1 MQLMRKV
8 STRSLMLAALLLVV
22 GIVVGVAWKAPSWTD
37 GSGREADMGA
47 AGGRFRG
54 SEPPG
59 VFSAPDF
66 EFRDAVDGSPV
77 RMSALR
83 GRVVV
88 LTFLESRCTSACPL
102 IASQLSS
109 ALRALAPEQRSGV
122 VALAVSAN
130 PRDDSV
136 ASVRAFL
143 RRHRAVGQI
152 RYLNRPQGELRRVW
166 SEYQVVSAAE
176 TGDAET
182 HSAPVRIY
190 SRSGR
195 WLVTQHAG
203 ADLSASNLVH
213 DIALALN
220 E

>member
-1 MQLMRKV
+1 MRKV
-8 STRSLMLAALLLVV
+8 PTRRILVPAALLLVV
-22 GIVVGVAWKAPSWTD
+22 GVIVVLAWEVPGGND
-37 GSGREADMGA
+37 GSGREDGVAA
-47 AGGRFRG
+47 AGGPFSG

-66 EFRDAVDGSPV
+66 ELRDAVDGSLV

-88 LTFLESRCTSACPL
+88 LTFLESRCTTACPL

-109 ALRALAPEQRSGV
+109 ALRALSPEQRSQV

-130 PRDDSV
+130 PRDDTA

-166 SEYQVVSAAE
+166 SEYQVVSATE
-176 TGDAET
+176 TGDADT